1 MKCGMEIQDK
11 WTVCPQC
18 AEPLPCRAAARPAPP
33 PPRPA
38 VPPPRPATA
47 PPSVPRAQKPGVSV
61 ASVIVCSLVLG
72 LGLLSVFHRTSRR
85 TEDPANRSAEDPVAI
100 QNRILAGSHDG
111 YLKALNG
118 KSPVASP
125 PPVATSTSAGEY
137 VIVYK
142 PWPWIVKGC
151 PFRNHQVGRKE
162 RHARNGHCDGQNR
175 LRTLDPR
182 NPDQDSGYRNYVI
195 EGSHRQ
201 DGRSGQQRPV
211 RVIKVLWIFGPG
223 MLGAFGSCPI
233 KRFLSKRV
241 VFHGRYHT
249 SLGSVCHATGPSD
262 DGTFVGGQLF

>member
-1 MKCGMEIQDK
+1 MFCMKCGMEIQDK

-61 ASVIVCSLVLG
+61 AAVIVCSLVLG

-142 PWPWIVKGC
+142 PWPCGSSKDALSEITKWAVRNDTREMAIAMARTGSALLIPGTRIKILDTGIMSSKVRIVRMGDL
-151 PFRNHQVGRKE
+151 
-162 RHARNGHCDGQNR
+162 AS
-175 LRTLDPR
+175 
-182 NPDQDSGYRNYVI
+182 SGLS
-195 EGSHRQ
+195 GSSKYY
-201 DGRSGQQRPV
+201 GFSGQECWVHSEAV
-211 RVIKVLWIFGPG
+211 R
-223 MLGAFGSCPI
+223 
-233 KRFLSKRV
+233 
-241 VFHGRYHT
+241 
-249 SLGSVCHATGPSD
+249 
-262 DGTFVGGQLF
+262 